1 MRNSDKSHEWK
12 IWIVRLILIILIIW
26 WMNVIFGFSAED
38 GEQSQ
43 SLSDRI
49 TIQVVHIIE
58 PDYDKMDIVSQEDF
72 FGEVSFV
79 VRKVGHFGEYGILGI
94 LTGCFLITFEKIR
107 KSKAIKAV
115 IIATTFCMLYAVSD
129 EFHQGFVAGRSPKV
143 MDVIIDT
150 LGGMTGA
157 AMVSVLLFIKTR
169 KDKAKFI

>member
-1 MRNSDKSHEWK
+1 MKKCDKGHGWK
-12 IWIVRLILIILIIW
+12 IWTLRLILVILIVW
-26 WMNVIFGFSAED
+26 WMSIIFGFSSEN

-58 PDYDKMDIVSQEDF
+58 PDFDKMDSISQEEF
-72 FGEVSFV
+72 FGKVSFA

-107 KSKAIKAV
+107 KSKAIKV
-115 IIATTFCMLYAVSD
+115 IIIATTFCMLYAVTD
-129 EFHQGFVAGRSPKV
+129 EFHQGFVAGRSPKI

-157 AMVSVLLFIKTR
+157 TMVSVLLFLKTR